1 MLNNKQEKAQAK
13 LPDKNDSV
21 FIKERKT
28 KVSPTPKA
36 ACFSAEKYW
45 KLPVSFCPL
54 LFLWFSKRASS
65 TIDQFWNCGQQK
77 AIEFPVPQCC
87 IKEVTSA
94 FNPCQVYKT
103 PVIQLSVNL
112 LEFLEINEFS
122 CRVSL
127 HHLLQIKLLKKVLM
141 YRSFNRSDWTKA
153 AESYIR

>member
-13 LPDKNDSV
+13 LPDKNDSA

-28 KVSPTPKA
+28 KFSPTPKA
-36 ACFSAEKYW
+36 ACFSAENIENFLSRFVHYCFYDFQKEHR
-45 KLPVSFCPL
+45 LQLISFEIAANK
-54 LFLWFSKRASS
+54 KRLN
-65 TIDQFWNCGQQK
+65 FR
-77 AIEFPVPQCC
+77 FPNAAC
-87 IKEVTSA
+87 KEVTSA

-112 LEFLEINEFS
+112 LEFLEINKFS